1 MAYEWKDKV
10 VLITGAAAGI
20 GALVVRKLVKF
31 EKVKHVTII
40 DVNQEGAALA
50 QALNEIFGDGK
61 VAYFKCDI
69 TKDDELDAAFKW
81 INDKFGHLDVLI
93 NNAGIMNDSYQV
105 YKKMV
110 DVNVTAL
117 FTCTLKALEIM
128 RKDEGGR
135 GGTIINTASIA
146 ALKQHPTAPMYC
158 DTKSAVLQ
166 FTLCLSLDEYFS
178 RTGVRIITI
187 CYGAS
192 GTSMLTKQKMGNFD
206 KVIDNRM
213 EELLSGLYL
222 QKPETAANGLIDAYK
237 HGDNGST
244 WLSTKD
250 RPVKD
255 ITEEVTMAY
264 KILTDL
270 TL

>member
-110 DVNVTAL
+110 DVNV
-117 FTCTLKALEIM
+117 
-128 RKDEGGR
+128 
-135 GGTIINTASIA
+135 
-146 ALKQHPTAPMYC
+146 
-158 DTKSAVLQ
+158 
-166 FTLCLSLDEYFS
+166 LDEYFS